1 MDFGALLLLFHLYSS
16 LSPSRFVRWKM
27 QWRWRP
33 KETKQ
38 KKMGKKKKESFI
50 IGLDVFFN
58 DFIDRVI
65 PPQQQRIW
73 ERWPRALK
81 IRHARFTHDR
91 GLRKKERQK
100 SRYSLSPSFSCD
112 VCTSFVSFWLFVFL
126 GKSRS
131 IDQRMCFFSSPR
143 QKFSFLSFPFW
154 TEFIKM
160 MSAFSIF
167 NRRPLFLLPSIVSH
181 WVNC

>member
-131 IDQRMCFFSSPR
+131 IDQRMCFFSPPV
-143 QKFSFLSFPFW
+143 KSFPFSPFHFELNLSKW
-154 TEFIKM
+154 WARFL
-160 MSAFSIF
+160 FSTGDLYF
-167 NRRPLFLLPSIVSH
+167 FCPP
-181 WVNC
+181 